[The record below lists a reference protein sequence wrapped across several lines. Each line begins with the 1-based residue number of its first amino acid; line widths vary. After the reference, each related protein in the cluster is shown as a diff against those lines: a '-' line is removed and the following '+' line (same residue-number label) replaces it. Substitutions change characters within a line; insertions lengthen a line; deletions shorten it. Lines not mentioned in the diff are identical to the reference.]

1 MLPKLAVGWRASAVR
16 GEEAGCFHE
25 VVGVCIIVAG
35 DPCSATDT
43 LTVDRRVA

>member
-1 MLPKLAVGWRASAVR
+1 MLLKLAVGWRASAVR

-35 DPCSATDT
+35 GPCSEADT
-43 LTVDRRVA
+43 LTVDR

>member
-16 GEEAGCFHE
+16 GEEAGCFHG

-43 LTVDRRVA
+43 LTVDRQVA